1 MIRFRNFAVLSALMC
16 GGSVLCAQE
25 KSPIQTPAGQ
35 NKPAVGVNVQTQ
47 VGQNQ
52 ETGRAGVQVQ
62 TFGGIGPAPWFG
74 NPSIRQE
81 LKLNDEQFNRLNRDY
96 KQNWDRYQ
104 TEQKSLGA
112 TLTPQQRQER
122 MQELQ
127 SNFNQGF
134 NRSTENLFT
143 EPGQRNRFN
152 QLHYQYQGYGSFN
165 DPTVRERM
173 KLSRDQQNRINEL
186 DRNWQRDMRGMT
198 SNFATDREEGTR
210 RYRDWSRK
218 NRDGLKDI
226 LNEDQHRMWGETI
239 GDPYDFSPDVYFPND
254 VNGDVKVKSPRSS
267 DK

>member
-1 MIRFRNFAVLSALMC
+1 MIRFRKFAVFSALMC
-16 GGSVLCAQE
+16 SSSVLCAQE
-25 KSPIQTPAGQ
+25 KSPNQAPAGQ
-35 NKPAVGVNVQTQ
+35 KKPAVGAQVQTQ

-52 ETGRAGVQVQ
+52 VTGGAGAQVQ
-62 TFGGIGPAPWFG
+62 TFGGIGPTPWFG

-127 SNFNQGF
+127 GNFNQGF
-134 NRSTENLFT
+134 NRSTENVFT
-143 EPGQRNRFN
+143 EPGQRDRFN
-152 QLHYQYQGYGSFN
+152 QLHHQYQGYGSFN
-165 DPTVRERM
+165 DPTVRERL
-173 KLSRDQQNRINEL
+173 KLTQEQQKRINVL
-186 DRNWQRDMRGMT
+186 DQNWQRDMQGMT
-198 SNFATDREEGTR
+198 RNFATDRDEGTR
-210 RYRDWSRK
+210 RYQEWSRK

-226 LNEDQHRMWGETI
+226 LNEDQHRMWAETT
-239 GDPYDFSPDVYFPND
+239 GKPYDFSPDVYFPNEVD
-254 VNGDVKVKSPRSS
+254 AKIKTPRSS